1 MINTNYAFDI
11 DVIAA
16 ELENAENLP
25 RCFYEF
31 WDNEGNADTEGV
43 NKGNQALIFLQRM
56 PQYISIVFA
65 AIGMID
71 SQKKNLDSLAEK
83 MMASRVIVSK
93 NSSL

>member
-1 MINTNYAFDI
+1 MMNTNYAFDI

-16 ELENAENLP
+16 ELENAENLL

-43 NKGNQALIFLQRM
+43 NKGNKALIFLQRM
-56 PQYISIVFA
+56 PQYMSIVFA

-71 SQKKNLDSLAEK
+71 LQKKNLDSLADK

>member
-1 MINTNYAFDI
+1 MMNTNYAFDI

-16 ELENAENLP
+16 ELENAANLL

-31 WDNEGNADTEGV
+31 WDEEGNSDTEGV
-43 NKGNQALIFLQRM
+43 SKENKAFIFLQRM
-56 PQYISIVFA
+56 TQYISTVYA

-71 SQKKNLDSLAEK
+71 SQKKNLDSLADK
-83 MMASRVIVSK
+83 MVASRVIVSK